1 MSQKRLMRRINL
13 GLKRFFD
20 IIVSAA
26 GLLILSP
33 VFLLI
38 VLLIKITMPG
48 KIFFQ
53 QERVGKGKKVFHILK
68 FRTMK
73 EDRQAEEAH
82 DFSKD
87 AERMTR
93 TGNILRRLKIDE
105 LPQLWNVFA
114 GDMSLVGPRP
124 TVMEQVEQ
132 YDEFQLRRL
141 GMLPGMTGLA
151 QVNGNVSLSWNER
164 IKYDVRYIE
173 KFSVVLD
180 LAIMIKTVLV
190 VIFGEQKFKKECGW
204 E

>member
-33 VFLLI
+33 VFLLT

-68 FRTMK
+68 FRT
-73 EDRQAEEAH
+73 
-82 DFSKD
+82 KD

-141 GMLPGMTGLA
+141 GMRPGMTGLA

>member
-1 MSQKRLMRRINL
+1 MSQNSRLRKLNL
-13 GLKRFFD
+13 GLKRIFD
-20 IIVSAA
+20 IIVSAT
-26 GLLILSP
+26 GLLVFSP
-33 VFLLI
+33 VFL
-38 VLLIKITMPG
+38 VTVFVIKITMPG

-53 QERVGKGKKVFHILK
+53 QERVGKGKKVFHICK

-132 YDEFQLRRL
+132 YDEFQMHRL
-141 GMLPGMTGLA
+141 DMRPGMTGLA
-151 QVNGNVSLSWNER
+151 QVNGNVSLPWNER
-164 IKYDVRYIE
+164 IKYDVKYIE
-173 KFSVVLD
+173 RFSVFLD

>member
-1 MSQKRLMRRINL
+1 MLQNSLIRKINL
-13 GLKRFFD
+13 GLKRIID
-20 IIVSAA
+20 IVVSAA
-26 GLLILSP
+26 GLLVLSP
-33 VFLLI
+33 IFLLT
-38 VLLIKITMPG
+38 VFLIKITMPG

-53 QERVGKGKKVFHILK
+53 QERVGKGKKIFQILK

-87 AERMTR
+87 AQRMTR

-132 YDEFQLRRL
+132 YDEFQMHRL
-141 GMLPGMTGLA
+141 DMRPGMTGLA
-151 QVNGNVSLSWNER
+151 QVNGNVSLPWNER

-173 KFSVVLD
+173 KFSVCLD
-180 LAIMIKTVLV
+180 FVIMIKTVLV

>member
-1 MSQKRLMRRINL
+1 MLQNSLIRKINL
-13 GLKRFFD
+13 GLKRIID
-20 IIVSAA
+20 IVVSAA
-26 GLLILSP
+26 GLLVLSP
-33 VFLLI
+33 IFLLT
-38 VLLIKITMPG
+38 VFLIKITMPG

-53 QERVGKGKKVFHILK
+53 QERVGKGKKIFQILK

-87 AERMTR
+87 AQRMTR

-132 YDEFQLRRL
+132 YDEFQMHRL
-141 GMLPGMTGLA
+141 DMRPGMTGLA
-151 QVNGNVSLSWNER
+151 QVNGNVSLPWNER

-173 KFSVVLD
+173 KFSVCLD
-180 LAIMIKTVLV
+180 FVIMIKTGLV

>member
-1 MSQKRLMRRINL
+1 MSQNSIMRKLNL
-13 GLKRFFD
+13 GLKRIFD

-33 VFLLI
+33 VFLI
-38 VLLIKITMPG
+38 TVFFIKITMPG

-53 QERVGKGKKVFHILK
+53 QERVGKGKKIFHILK

-87 AERMTR
+87 AERMTK

-114 GDMSLVGPRP
+114 GEMSLVGPRP
-124 TVMEQVEQ
+124 TVMEQVDQ
-132 YDEFQLRRL
+132 YNEFQMHRL
-141 GMLPGMTGLA
+141 DMRPGMTGLA

-164 IKYDVRYIE
+164 IKYDIRYIE
-173 KFSVVLD
+173 KFSVFLD
-180 LAIMIKTVLV
+180 LAILVKTVLV